1 MTLNAIKAVVFDWA
15 GTVIDFGCRA
25 PVVALIQVFGDNAVE
40 ITDAEA
46 RIDMGKAKRDHIR
59 ALLAM
64 PRIAGCWRETHG
76 VPATEDD
83 VSRLHDAVEP
93 MMQAAARDAA
103 LLIPGA
109 AELSARLRS
118 DGVRIGS
125 CTGYTRAMMADILPL
140 AAEQG
145 YSPEVVVCAGETRE
159 GRPSP
164 LMMWK
169 ALVDLGAWPA
179 GACVKI
185 DDATVGIDEGLA
197 AGAWVVGL
205 SASGNG
211 VGLSREALAA
221 LSQGERDSRI
231 AAAAQALERSGAH
244 YVVDSVA
251 DLGPVLDDIAAR
263 ITAGET
269 PAKRVLPQAR

>member
-1 MTLNAIKAVVFDWA
+1 MSLSAIKAVVFDWA
-15 GTVIDFGCRA
+15 GTVVDFGCRA
-25 PVVALIQVFGDNAVE
+25 PVLALIQVFGDNAVE
-40 ITDAEA
+40 ISEAEA

-64 PRIAGCWRETHG
+64 PRVAERWRKAHG
-76 VPATEDD
+76 APATEDD

-93 MMQAAARDAA
+93 MMRAAAREGA

-109 AELSARLRS
+109 VELSARLRS

-125 CTGYTRAMMADILPL
+125 STGYTRAMMADILPL
-140 AAEQG
+140 AAQQG
-145 YSPEVVVCAGETRE
+145 YSPDVVVCAGETLE

-169 ALVDLGAWPA
+169 ALVELGAWPA
-179 GACVKI
+179 SACVKV
-185 DDATVGIDEGLA
+185 DDATVGIGEGLA
-197 AGAWVVGL
+197 AGAWTVGL

-211 VGLSREALAA
+211 VGLSQEALAA
-221 LSQGERDSRI
+221 LPPVERDRRI
-231 AAAAQALERSGAH
+231 TAAAQALYRSGAH

-251 DLGPVLDDIAAR
+251 ELLPVLNDIAAR
-263 ITAGET
+263 IAAGGA
-269 PAKRVLPQAR
+269 PARRVVR